1 MAQLYANENFP
12 RQVVEGLRSL
22 GHDVLTVQEA
32 GNAGLGI
39 DDREVLTFATERNRA
54 VITINRRDFI
64 RLHAT
69 QPDHAG
75 IIVCT
80 QGPDTDGQ
88 AKRIHEAIASVAT
101 LKGLLLRVNRPQ
113 RGSTSAGQ

>member
-39 DDREVLTFATERNRA
+39 DDKEVLTFATERNRA

-75 IIVCT
+75 LLSALKTLT
-80 QGPDTDGQ
+80 QMVKPDEST
-88 AKRIHEAIASVAT
+88 K
-101 LKGLLLRVNRPQ
+101 LLPL
-113 RGSTSAGQ
+113 